1 MRNLFLCFLLLFS
14 FAANAQ
20 TADTDCEYEN
30 CEEVES
36 DDPLP
41 APISDWLFVL
51 AALGIGVAAYV
62 IKSKNE

>member
-1 MRNLFLCFLLLFS
+1 MRKLFLCFLLFS
-14 FAANAQ
+14 FLAANGQ
-20 TADTDCEYEN
+20 MVETDCEYGN

-41 APISDWLFVL
+41 APISDWLFIL
-51 AALGIGVAAYV
+51 AALGVGVAAYV